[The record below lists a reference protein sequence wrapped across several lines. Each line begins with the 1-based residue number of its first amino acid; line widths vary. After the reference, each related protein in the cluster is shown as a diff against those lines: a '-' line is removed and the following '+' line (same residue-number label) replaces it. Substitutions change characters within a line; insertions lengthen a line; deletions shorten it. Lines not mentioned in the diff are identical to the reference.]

1 MALRWGCLTNLF
13 LPRRPDMTGSTFSQP
28 SAASTS
34 ANPFAARP
42 IAAAGSAPI
51 FGSLDRHQRGRLAHS
66 LFGELAVEECAFDP
80 HPFLSADRTGA
91 SLIEARV
98 QFMNSIYARSE
109 DGFRVGLKFLD
120 VPAATRD
127 LISAF
132 LAG

>member
-1 MALRWGCLTNLF
+1 VIRI
-13 LPRRPDMTGSTFSQP
+13 P
-28 SAASTS
+28 
-34 ANPFAARP
+34 
-42 IAAAGSAPI
+42 
-51 FGSLDRHQRGRLAHS
+51 
-66 LFGELAVEECAFDP
+66 V
-80 HPFLSADRTGA
+80 LSAGRTGA

-98 QFMNSIYARSE
+98 QFMNSIYARFE